1 MKNKK
6 SITILMV
13 AFTLASCQSYKRVPY
28 LQSYESLTDKGY
40 NRKIGK
46 ALSTATLQSSVE

>member
-28 LQSYESLTDKGY
+28 LQSYEQIRVIRKLSLMK
-40 NRKIGK
+40 
-46 ALSTATLQSSVE
+46 

>member
-13 AFTLASCQSYKRVPY
+13 AFTLASCQSYKREY
-28 LQSYESLTDKGY
+28 LICKATNHLQIRVIRKLSLMK
-40 NRKIGK
+40 
-46 ALSTATLQSSVE
+46 

>member
-13 AFTLASCQSYKRVPY
+13 AFTLASCQSYKRV
-28 LQSYESLTDKGY
+28 LKF
-40 NRKIGK
+40 RK
-46 ALSTATLQSSVE
+46 

>member
-13 AFTLASCQSYKRVPY
+13 AFTLASSNPIKEYLICKATNHLQIRVIRK
-28 LQSYESLTDKGY
+28 LSLMK
-40 NRKIGK
+40 
-46 ALSTATLQSSVE
+46 

>member
-13 AFTLASCQSYKRVPY
+13 ALHWQVANPIKEYLICKATNHLQIRVIRK
-28 LQSYESLTDKGY
+28 LSLMK
-40 NRKIGK
+40 
-46 ALSTATLQSSVE
+46 

>member
-28 LQSYESLTDKGY
+28 LQATNHLQIRVIRKLSLMK
-40 NRKIGK
+40 
-46 ALSTATLQSSVE
+46 

>member
-28 LQSYESLTDKGY
+28 LQSYESLTVI
-40 NRKIGK
+40 RK
-46 ALSTATLQSSVE
+46 LSLMK

>member
-13 AFTLASCQSYKRVPY
+13 AFTLASCQSYK
-28 LQSYESLTDKGY
+28 K
-40 NRKIGK
+40 
-46 ALSTATLQSSVE
+46 STLFAKLRITYR